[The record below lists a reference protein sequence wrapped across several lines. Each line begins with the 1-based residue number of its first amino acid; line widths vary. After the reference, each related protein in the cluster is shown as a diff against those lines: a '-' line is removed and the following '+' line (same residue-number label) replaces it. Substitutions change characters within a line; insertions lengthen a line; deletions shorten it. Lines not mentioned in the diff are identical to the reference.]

1 MKLRDTD
8 SSYSS
13 ISRKQRRRRGHQ
25 DASLLMWI
33 LIIALL
39 LTVLMPA
46 LSLWKNREPDDSV
59 LLLAGKTAF
68 YLALPFVILF
78 LIAYL
83 IFLIG
88 KILFSFRKG
97 SRIKIEKGDYAGQ
110 TGTVMEKHKWLYSW
124 GKLKVKLDSTG
135 QDIEIHP
142 EYCKKTGFLSWMNG
156 KDKKSVSK
164 N

>member
-1 MKLRDTD
+1 MA
-8 SSYSS
+8 
-13 ISRKQRRRRGHQ
+13 I
-25 DASLLMWI
+25 LLAG
-33 LIIALL
+33 L
-39 LTVLMPA
+39 VPA
-46 LSLWKNREPDDSV
+46 LNLWKNREPDDSV

-97 SRIKIEKGDYAGQ
+97 NRIKIEKGDYAGQ
-110 TGTVMEKHKWLYSW
+110 TGIVMEKHKWLYSW